1 MISNE
6 KILFLL
12 NNTVI
17 SGYVIQIMSNERMYS
32 ANFHRYKKM
41 AIKGDIDTL
50 FKKMRQ
56 PTKELLVE
64 LANEV
69 LHVNPQTKSEAR
81 KMAENYSMKEV
92 K

>member
-1 MISNE
+1 
-6 KILFLL
+6 
-12 NNTVI
+12 
-17 SGYVIQIMSNERMYS
+17 
-32 ANFHRYKKM
+32 M

>member
-1 MISNE
+1 
-6 KILFLL
+6 
-12 NNTVI
+12 
-17 SGYVIQIMSNERMYS
+17 MYS

-41 AIKGDIDTL
+41 ALQRDIDTL
-50 FKKMRQ
+50 FKKIRQ

-69 LHVNPQTKSEAR
+69 LRVEPQTKSEAR

-92 K
+92 E

>member
-1 MISNE
+1 MSKDE
-6 KILFLL
+6 KVLFLL
-12 NNTVI
+12 KNPVI

-41 AIKGDIDTL
+41 AIQGEIKTI

-56 PTKELLVE
+56 STKELLVE

-69 LHVNPQTKSEAR
+69 LRVEPQTKSEALR
-81 KMAENYSMKEV
+81 MAKNYSMKEV
-92 K
+92 E